1 MRLFRRDRRFAWL
14 ALSALA
20 MQLIVSFGHVHTHGA
35 YAAAA
40 YADGCSST
48 AQSQCPAHDDDDE
61 QHCPICW
68 AVSLAG
74 AMVLPQPQVIT
85 GPIELARTFEHRPAV
100 VSLHGSETVKFQA
113 RAPPPAPM
121 TA

>member
-1 MRLFRRDRRFAWL
+1 M
-14 ALSALA
+14 
-20 MQLIVSFGHVHTHGA
+20 
-35 YAAAA
+35 
-40 YADGCSST
+40 
-48 AQSQCPAHDDDDE
+48 AQSPRPAPDDDDE

-74 AMVLPQPQVIT
+74 AMVLPQPPVIT